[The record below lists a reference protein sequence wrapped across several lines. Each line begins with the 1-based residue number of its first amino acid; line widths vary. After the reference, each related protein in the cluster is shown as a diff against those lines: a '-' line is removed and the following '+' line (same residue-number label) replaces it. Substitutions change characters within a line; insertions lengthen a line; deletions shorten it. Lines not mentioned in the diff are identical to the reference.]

1 MKHLT
6 IFTFVLLLLAG
17 CQTNLTT
24 GEDNELVQPT
34 EHSNTEKA
42 DEQEVTTEESER
54 AMLNR
59 TLSNELVQLI
69 LDYGIRPDAQII
81 NNDQDRTGI
90 VYAELV
96 DFDADG
102 QKELYVFT
110 KAVRDK
116 EQWSGD
122 DTELYDNYYI
132 HEVWKAA
139 PDYAVRVFSEEIDA
153 AYCESCGTEVKFSEK
168 EDGTWRLHVANA
180 AYNDDGAVFRTVEH
194 ELLGNGMVPKVF
206 ELETSDQAGDT
217 FTIDGEVVEEQRYR
231 NELASV
237 EGSESTILT
246 NIVGQM
252 DFAFDGAAENDGITN
267 SSATV
272 VSNVLAQL
280 HEGMNTLAQTGTAAN
295 IDEMLSYIETF
306 NDMGRMLDDTNI
318 VDIQNTAF
326 HNEMLG
332 YLLINRIWLTESDL
346 PDDELAAEMGYLAYS
361 FDLVNAQHE
370 KLYGIPIDLSEITY
384 EEPEYGAM
392 GPIIYKDGVFY
403 VTVSELAPPI
413 RIHDIKGAYEIGPN
427 TYYIEATVREFEW
440 LDYLGSLTYE
450 QQFEMPDY
458 ESLMHNEDPA
468 NWPFEVRSFAMTGLK
483 RYAVIQVNG
492 DDLVLRYYHYVP
504 ISDAELDNYL

>member
-6 IFTFVLLLLAG
+6 VFTLLLLLLAG
-17 CQTNLTT
+17 CQTDITTDEDSESAQATGDSNSETAGGKEVTT
-24 GEDNELVQPT
+24 GE
-34 EHSNTEKA
+34 S
-42 DEQEVTTEESER
+42 EQD
-54 AMLNR
+54 MLNR

-69 LDYGIRPDAQII
+69 SDYGIRPDAQII
-81 NNDQDRTGI
+81 NNDQNRTGI

-110 KAVRDK
+110 KAMRVK
-116 EQWSGD
+116 EQWGED
-122 DTELYDNYYI
+122 DTEIFDNYYI

-153 AYCESCGTEVKFSEK
+153 TYCESCGTEVKLSEK
-168 EDGTWRLHVANA
+168 EDGTWRLQVANA
-180 AYNDDGAVFRTVEH
+180 EYSDDGNGAVFRTVEH
-194 ELLGNGMVPKVF
+194 ELQGNGMVPKVF
-206 ELETSDQAGDT
+206 ELETAGDT
-217 FTIDGEVVEEQRYR
+217 FIIDGEVVEEQQYR
-231 NELASV
+231 DELASV
-237 EGSESTILT
+237 EGSESIILT
-246 NIVGQM
+246 NTIGQM

-267 SSATV
+267 SSAVV
-272 VSNVLAQL
+272 VSNVLEQL
-280 HEGMNTLAQTGTAAN
+280 HEGMNTLAQTGTTAN
-295 IDEMLSYIETF
+295 KEEVLTYIETF

-332 YLLINRIWLTESDL
+332 YLLKNCIWLTESDL

-361 FDLVNAQHE
+361 FDLVNAEHE

-392 GPIIYKDGVFY
+392 GPTIYKDGVFY
-403 VTVSELAPPI
+403 VIVSELASPI
-413 RIHDIKGAYEIGPN
+413 RIHDIEGAYEIGPN

-440 LDYLGSLTYE
+440 LDYHGSLTYE
-450 QQFEMPDY
+450 QQFERPDY
-458 ESLMHNEDPA
+458 DSLMHNEDPE
-468 NWPFEVRSFAMTGLK
+468 NWPFEIRRFAITGLK

-504 ISDAELDNYL
+504 ISDEELDNYL